1 MDEYFLAADV
11 SKGYADFII
20 LDNKKNVIEDNFR
33 LDDTYQGHIALHKVL
48 TEFLTNHR
56 DSIIYFAVESTGG
69 LENNWLNF
77 ITGLSNTMNIKAARI
92 NPLVISASYKAS
104 LTRVVTDPVSARTIA
119 EYMIAYPEKIRYNVD
134 DPYAEV
140 RRLWKFTEMLKK
152 QRTQLK
158 NQLHILLYTSLPFL
172 VTYLKNGIPNWML
185 ELLLQYPSAE
195 AIAEADITSLAQI
208 RYISKK
214 KAQSLKEQANMNV
227 GSAKHQSTSF
237 LIVST
242 ARQIIELSKAIKE
255 QKSYLAEQYG
265 NLQMVKLLRSFKG
278 IGIDSAIGLIMNIV
292 STDLFPDVKK
302 AASFFGVHPVYKQSG
317 DGVWGFHMS
326 KQGRASMRSILFMIA
341 FSAIRSNPLIK
352 EFYVEQLKKGKS
364 RMSALGICMHK
375 IFRIVYGMLKNNKPF
390 DQKIDKQNRKR
401 NRKEKPATGNNIRV
415 RRFHKEDELAPI
427 SRRQNQK
434 RKKSKQS
441 QSDKIT

>member
-1 MDEYFLAADV
+1 
-11 SKGYADFII
+11 
-20 LDNKKNVIEDNFR
+20 
-33 LDDTYQGHIALHKVL
+33 
-48 TEFLTNHR
+48 
-56 DSIIYFAVESTGG
+56 
-69 LENNWLNF
+69 
-77 ITGLSNTMNIKAARI
+77 
-92 NPLVISASYKAS
+92 
-104 LTRVVTDPVSARTIA
+104 
-119 EYMIAYPEKIRYNVD
+119 
-134 DPYAEV
+134 
-140 RRLWKFTEMLKK
+140 
-152 QRTQLK
+152 
-158 NQLHILLYTSLPFL
+158 
-172 VTYLKNGIPNWML
+172 
-185 ELLLQYPSAE
+185 LLQYPSAE

-401 NRKEKPATGNNIRV
+401 NRKEKPATENNIRV

>member
-1 MDEYFLAADV
+1 
-11 SKGYADFII
+11 
-20 LDNKKNVIEDNFR
+20 
-33 LDDTYQGHIALHKVL
+33 
-48 TEFLTNHR
+48 
-56 DSIIYFAVESTGG
+56 
-69 LENNWLNF
+69 
-77 ITGLSNTMNIKAARI
+77 
-92 NPLVISASYKAS
+92 
-104 LTRVVTDPVSARTIA
+104 VVTDPVSARTIA

-172 VTYLKNGIPNWML
+172 VTYLKSGIPNWML

-227 GSAKHQSTSF
+227 GSTKHQSTSF

-401 NRKEKPATGNNIRV
+401 NRKEKPATENNIRV